1 VATGV
6 FSSNRGLSKNQRLA
20 MNRRMRSTLPEVMM
34 KVAARSVDA
43 GTGAATGATHS
54 GSGCPIIDKFARFD
68 DFF

>member
-54 GSGCPIIDKFARFD
+54 GCPIIDKFARFD